1 MAGLAVL
8 AAVRAGAAEEASGFT
23 VAPVAPGVFAAIA
36 DADAGGEAG
45 GNAGFV
51 VGEDAVVVV
60 DSFATPRAARRLL
73 AEIRRT
79 TPLPVRWLVNT
90 RLVPDHAG
98 GDPVF
103 ESAGAVIVAHEGP
116 PATGV
121 SAARPSVTF
130 RDSLAIWP
138 GKERVE
144 VFSLPGYVEGSA
156 LVFVPA
162 ANVLFGGDL
171 LLKAHVP
178 DLTDADTQAWIA
190 ALDGIARRFPTAVWV
205 PGHGSVARP
214 LDLRALRDYLVGLR
228 SQVARGLAE
237 GRSGAELSAALLPR
251 LLAQC
256 RGWSGTERLARN
268 VAHVEAELTGRKG
281 SAPEPTP

>member
-1 MAGLAVL
+1 MAGLAAIASVP
-8 AAVRAGAAEEASGFT
+8 VRGTEEPSGFT
-23 VAPVAPGVFAAIA
+23 VAPVAPGVFAAI
-36 DADAGGEAG
+36 ADAGGEAG

-51 VGEDAVVVV
+51 VGEDAVLVV

-90 RLVPDHAG
+90 RLLPDHAG
-98 GDPVF
+98 GDSVF

-116 PATGV
+116 HATGA
-121 SAARPSVTF
+121 SATRPSVTF

-144 VFSLPGYVEGSA
+144 VFSLPGYSGGSA
-156 LVFVPA
+156 LVFVPG

-178 DLTDADTQAWIA
+178 DLSDADTQAWIA
-190 ALDGIARRFPTAVWV
+190 ALDGIARRFPTAVWI

-214 LDLRALRDYLVGLR
+214 LDLRALRDYLENVLPLKPDEQTILGIDTQQLPV
-228 SQVARGLAE
+228 VAD
-237 GRSGAELSAALLPR
+237 
-251 LLAQC
+251 
-256 RGWSGTERLARN
+256 
-268 VAHVEAELTGRKG
+268 
-281 SAPEPTP
+281 